1 MFAGV
6 SGPSFLFWPVGCGDT
21 TTIVVSESEV
31 VQIDIN
37 DKVMAAEKGNEHI
50 PIVDELVE
58 KLPKRDG
65 KPYLSVFALT
75 HPDLD
80 HCRGFKDLLKRV
92 TIGEI
97 WHTPRIFREH
107 TGDLSDDA
115 KAFRKEARRRAEL
128 LIAVGGDAGA
138 GNRVRIIGYSNL
150 FQPGERYFG
159 FPMEFYTRPGK
170 AITRL
175 DGAEA
180 GDRFHAFVHA
190 PFKEGEADDRNET
203 SLAMQVMIGTSQLAM
218 RGLLLGDISYPVLM
232 QIFQQTHAHNN
243 DHMLQWNVLLSPH
256 HCSKKAMYERD
267 FLGNDTLQQDVLD
280 EFKACQ
286 LDVGYVV
293 ASSDEFPHANCAGDN
308 PPHRKARNR
317 YEEIVNTGFVC
328 TGEFSTPKKVRP
340 VIFTVT
346 PYGIHMGGAD
356 YAISESAR
364 HTLDAAIAA
373 ARGSSAPPT
382 AKVGFGSN
390 EI

>member
-6 SGPSFLFWPVGCGDT
+6 SGPSFVFWPVGCGDT
-21 TTIVVSESEV
+21 TTIVVSNDEI

-58 KLPKRDG
+58 KLPKRGG

-97 WHTPRIFREH
+97 WHTPRIFRESKK
-107 TGDLSDDA
+107 DLSPDA
-115 KAFRKEARRRAEL
+115 QAFRGEARRRAERM
-128 LIAVGGDAGA
+128 IAVNGDAGP
-138 GNRVRIIGYSNL
+138 GNRVRLIGYSNL
-150 FQPGERYFG
+150 FDPGERYHG
-159 FPMEFYTRPGK
+159 FPKEKFYTRPGQS
-170 AITRL
+170 ITTI
-175 DGAEA
+175 DGVEA

-190 PFKEGEADDRNET
+190 PFKEGEADVRNET
-203 SLAMQVMIGTSQLAM
+203 SLAMQVTIGSSQQAM

-232 QIFQQTHAHNN
+232 QIFQQTHWHGN
-243 DHMLQWNVLLSPH
+243 DEMLKWNVLLSPH
-256 HCSKKAMYERD
+256 HCSKKAMYE
-267 FLGNDTLQQDVLD
+267 NDVPQQDVLD
-280 EFKACQ
+280 ELKACQ

-293 ASSDEFPHANCAGDN
+293 ASSDKFPHANSSGDN
-308 PPHRKARNR
+308 PPHRRARNR

-328 TGEFSTPKKVRP
+328 TGEFSTPEKVRP
-340 VIFTVT
+340 IIFTVT
-346 PYGIHMGGAD
+346 GNGIRMGGD
-356 YAISESAR
+356 NYAISESAR
-364 HTLDAAIAA
+364 HTLDAAVAA

-382 AKVGFGSN
+382 AKVGFG
-390 EI
+390 